1 LKDPQAGTVRRRH
14 RRYRKAQA
22 RTKFLVMLLFAATA
36 AVTWQF
42 SRQQSV
48 ASLSHSS
55 ASVSSSTVPDAAR
68 PAISGAGESLYITSR
83 PVRPAYPYSVIP
95 GGVGSAEE
103 LRQISDHD
111 PVVAQQFQGFD
122 YANAHLVT
130 VSEKQLMYVAFR
142 KGDKVYWT
150 RKKVALH
157 PGETLISDG
166 KIVARTRCGNR
177 VAVAPLGPPAV
188 MDPLISDFDR
198 PLFSNEMVTN
208 AVEPQPEAIA
218 SALPNPTPEVGNAL
232 QPTKSRKK
240 GLIPLFFVPLAGI
253 PGGSG
258 GSHTPLAVAPE
269 PGTWLLLSSGLAGVY
284 WMARK
289 SRRKR

>member
-1 LKDPQAGTVRRRH
+1 LKDPQVGVVRRKGH
-14 RRYRKAQA
+14 RFSKTQP

-42 SRQQSV
+42 SRQQPI
-48 ASLSHSS
+48 ARTSHSS
-55 ASVSSSTVPDAAR
+55 ISAPPAGWAPASSTD
-68 PAISGAGESLYITSR
+68 SLYIASR
-83 PVRPAYPYSVIP
+83 PSRPAYPYSVIP

-111 PVVAQQFQGFD
+111 PVVAQQFRGFD
-122 YANAHLVT
+122 YEHAHLVT
-130 VSEKQLMYVAFR
+130 VSEKQLMYVAYR

-166 KIVARTRCGNR
+166 KMVARTRCGNR
-177 VAVAPLGPPAV
+177 VAVAPLGPPGI
-188 MDPLISDFDR
+188 MDPLISDLDQ

-208 AVEPQPEAIA
+208 PAEPKAEVLAAAIP
-218 SALPNPTPEVGNAL
+218 SPTPEVGNAL
-232 QPTKSRKK
+232 QPTKNHK
-240 GLIPLFFVPLAGI
+240 GLIPLFFLPWAGI
-253 PGGSG
+253 PGGGS
-258 GSHTPLAVAPE
+258 SHTPLAVAPE

-284 WMARK
+284 FMARK

>member
-1 LKDPQAGTVRRRH
+1 MKDPQVGVVRRKGH
-14 RRYRKAQA
+14 RFSKTQA

-42 SRQQSV
+42 SRQQPIAQHFSFIY
-48 ASLSHSS
+48 LLHRLPGS
-55 ASVSSSTVPDAAR
+55 APASSTD
-68 PAISGAGESLYITSR
+68 SLYIASR
-83 PVRPAYPYSVIP
+83 PSRPAYPYSVIP

-111 PVVAQQFQGFD
+111 PVVAQQFRGFD
-122 YANAHLVT
+122 YEHAHLVT
-130 VSEKQLMYVAFR
+130 VSEKQLMYVAYR

-177 VAVAPLGPPAV
+177 VAVAPLGPPGI
-188 MDPLISDFDR
+188 MDPLISDLDQ

-208 AVEPQPEAIA
+208 PAEPQAEAY
-218 SALPNPTPEVGNAL
+218 
-232 QPTKSRKK
+232 SRQLFRVRHPRLAMRCSPRRITR
-240 GLIPLFFVPLAGI
+240 GLSRFSSCRWPGI
-253 PGGSG
+253 PGGGS
-258 GSHTPLAVAPE
+258 SHTPLAVAPE

-284 WMARK
+284 LMARK

>member
-1 LKDPQAGTVRRRH
+1 
-14 RRYRKAQA
+14 
-22 RTKFLVMLLFAATA
+22 LVVLLFAATA

-42 SRQQSV
+42 SRQRPVASSSRSPVVTGGTQSV
-48 ASLSHSS
+48 LTGS
-55 ASVSSSTVPDAAR
+55 A
-68 PAISGAGESLYITSR
+68 ESLYIASR
-83 PVRPAYPYSVIP
+83 PGRPAYAYSVIP

-111 PVVAQQFQGFD
+111 PVVAYFQGFD
-122 YANAHLVT
+122 YEHAHLVT
-130 VSEKQLMYVAFR
+130 VSEKQLMYVAYR

-177 VAVAPLGPPAV
+177 VAVAPLGPPGI
-188 MDPLISDFDR
+188 MDPLISDLDQ

-208 AVEPQPEAIA
+208 PAEPKAEVLAAAIP
-218 SALPNPTPEVGNAL
+218 SPTSEVGNAL
-232 QPTKSRKK
+232 QPTKNHK
-240 GLIPLFFVPLAGI
+240 GLIPLFFLPLAGI
-253 PGGSG
+253 PGGGS
-258 GSHTPLAVAPE
+258 SHTPLAVAPE

-284 WMARK
+284 FMARK

>member
-1 LKDPQAGTVRRRH
+1 LKDPQAGTVGRQN
-14 RRYRKAQA
+14 RRYRNAQA

-48 ASLSHSS
+48 ASLSPSS
-55 ASVSSSTVPDAAR
+55 ASSTVAGAVR
-68 PAISGAGESLYITSR
+68 PAISSAGESLYITSR

-122 YANAHLVT
+122 YASAHLVT

-177 VAVAPLGPPAV
+177 VAVAPLGPPSI
-188 MDPLISDFDR
+188 MDPLVSDFDQ

-218 SALPNPTPEVGNAL
+218 AALPSVEPDAANSL
-232 QPTKSRKK
+232 RPTKKRK
-240 GLIPLFFVPLAGI
+240 GLAPLFLLPFAGI
-253 PGGSG
+253 PGGAS
-258 GSHTPLAVAPE
+258 SHTPLAVAPE